1 MTHNRLVGGSST
13 FGRTTFIM
21 HSPPHFIAL
30 FVTAFLGCCMVGSW
44 APRLEAEGWKFWKR
58 SKTEPSTLSQG
69 SSLPVEDVSAQ
80 EAEKQRVQNEK
91 TLQKEQRAQRR
102 AEEKRQSEL
111 TQESKK
117 TQRQIRRE
125 QREVVSRQK
134 KLVRSLSK
142 NQQKVGRY
150 QPADKPSFFRRLFSR
165 KPKSDGFF
173 IPSDK

>member
-1 MTHNRLVGGSST
+1 
-13 FGRTTFIM
+13 
-21 HSPPHFIAL
+21 
-30 FVTAFLGCCMVGSW
+30 MVGSW

-58 SKTEPSTLSQG
+58 SKTEPSTLSKG
-69 SSLPVEDVSAQ
+69 ASVPVEDVSAQ
-80 EAEKQRVQNEK
+80 EAEKQRVENEK
-91 TLQKEQRAQRR
+91 NLQKEQRAQRR

-134 KLVRSLSK
+134 EGGSGLTK
-142 NQQKVGRY
+142 NQQKVGGY
-150 QPADKPSFFRRLFSR
+150 PTGGQAFLFRRLF
-165 KPKSDGFF
+165 PAAPFGWFF

>member
-1 MTHNRLVGGSST
+1 
-13 FGRTTFIM
+13 M

-30 FVTAFLGCCMVGSW
+30 FVAAFLGCCMVGSW
-44 APRLEAEGWKFWKR
+44 APRLEVEGWKFWKR
-58 SKTEPSTLSQG
+58 SKTEPPTLSQG
-69 SSLPVEDVSAQ
+69 ASVPVDDVSAQ
-80 EAEKQRVQNEK
+80 EAEKQRIQNEK

-134 KLVRSLSK
+134 KVVRSLSK
-142 NQQKVGRY
+142 NQQKVGGY

-165 KPKSDGFF
+165 KTHSDSFF
-173 IPSDK
+173 IPSNK

>member
-1 MTHNRLVGGSST
+1 
-13 FGRTTFIM
+13 
-21 HSPPHFIAL
+21 
-30 FVTAFLGCCMVGSW
+30 MVGSS

-58 SKTEPSTLSQG
+58 SKTEPPTLSQG
-69 SSLPVEDVSAQ
+69 ASVPVDDVSAQ
-80 EAEKQRVQNEK
+80 ESEKQRIQNEK

-134 KLVRSLSK
+134 KVVRSLSK
-142 NQQKVGRY
+142 NQQKVGGY

-165 KPKSDGFF
+165 KTHSDSFF
-173 IPSDK
+173 IPSNK

>member
-1 MTHNRLVGGSST
+1 
-13 FGRTTFIM
+13 M

-30 FVTAFLGCCMVGSW
+30 FVAAFLGCCMVGSW

-58 SKTEPSTLSQG
+58 SKTEPSALSQG
-69 SSLPVEDVSAQ
+69 ASVPVEDVSAQ

-134 KLVRSLSK
+134 KVVRSLSK
-142 NQQKVGRY
+142 NQQKVGGY

-173 IPSDK
+173 IPSNK

>member
-1 MTHNRLVGGSST
+1 
-13 FGRTTFIM
+13 
-21 HSPPHFIAL
+21 
-30 FVTAFLGCCMVGSW
+30 MVGSW
-44 APRLEAEGWKFWKR
+44 APRLEAESWKFWKR
-58 SKTEPSTLSQG
+58 SKTEPPTLSQG
-69 SSLPVEDVSAQ
+69 ASVPVDDVSAQ
-80 EAEKQRVQNEK
+80 EAEKQRIQNEK

-134 KLVRSLSK
+134 KVVRSLSK
-142 NQQKVGRY
+142 NQQKVGGY

-165 KPKSDGFF
+165 KTHSDSFF
-173 IPSDK
+173 IPSNK

>member
-1 MTHNRLVGGSST
+1 
-13 FGRTTFIM
+13 
-21 HSPPHFIAL
+21 
-30 FVTAFLGCCMVGSW
+30 MVGSS

-58 SKTEPSTLSQG
+58 SKTEPPTLSQG
-69 SSLPVEDVSAQ
+69 ASVPVDDVSAQ
-80 EAEKQRVQNEK
+80 EAEKQRIQNEK

-134 KLVRSLSK
+134 KVVRSLSK
-142 NQQKVGRY
+142 NQQKVGGY

-165 KPKSDGFF
+165 KTHSDSFF
-173 IPSDK
+173 IPSNK